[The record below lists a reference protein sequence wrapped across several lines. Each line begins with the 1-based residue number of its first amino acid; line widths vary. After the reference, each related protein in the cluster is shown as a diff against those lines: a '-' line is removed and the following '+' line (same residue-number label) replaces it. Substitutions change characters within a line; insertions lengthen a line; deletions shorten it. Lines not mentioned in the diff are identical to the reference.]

1 MMNEQELIEK
11 LRLLETKYEAT
22 GQDLGS
28 YLSGLYETDYLNY
41 WDYIHL
47 DTLLS
52 LQIKR
57 TTLPDEE
64 IFIMYHQITEL
75 YFKLILLELK
85 QLADCETMDT
95 VFFESRIGR
104 INRYFDVLIQS
115 FNVMMDGMEPKQF
128 LKFRMALLPASGF
141 QSVQYRLIELA
152 STSAQQLLDVEF
164 KPLGHKLTLE
174 EKLEKIYWR
183 KGSTELSTGKKT
195 LTLQRFEQK
204 YNGQILSFA
213 KEYETKNVGL
223 RIKEINWSLEENQ
236 GLKKVL
242 RTLDEQAN
250 ILWPLAHFHSAMRY
264 LNKPPAVIQAT
275 GGTNWQRY
283 LPPKFQKTVFF
294 PELWTEE
301 ELENWGKT
309 AFQKATVKPF

>member
-1 MMNEQELIEK
+1 MEEAELIEK
-11 LRLLETKYEAT
+11 LKRLEAKYLAT
-22 GQDLGS
+22 GQDLNS
-28 YLSGLYETDYLNY
+28 YLEGLYETDYLNY

-47 DTLLS
+47 DALLS

-64 IFIMYHQITEL
+64 IFIVYHQITEL

-85 QLADCETMDT
+85 QLAQTSAAEISI
-95 VFFESRIGR
+95 FESKTSRI
-104 INRYFDVLIQS
+104 IRYFDSLIHS
-115 FNVMMDGMEPKQF
+115 FTVMMEGMEPRQF

-141 QSVQYRLIELA
+141 QSLQYRLIELGCTA
-152 STSAQQLLDVEF
+152 VRNLLD
-164 KPLGHKLTLE
+164 PLHKSSHANAPLE
-174 EKLEKIYWR
+174 EQLDRIYWR
-183 KGSTELSTGKKT
+183 KGATELSSGHKT
-195 LTLQRFEQK
+195 LTLVRFEEK
-204 YNGQILSFA
+204 YNKRILEFA
-213 KEYETKNVGL
+213 REHEETNLWKKIQHL
-223 RIKEINWSLEENQ
+223 DWKLEANQ
-236 GLKKVL
+236 TLKKLL

-264 LNKPPAVIQAT
+264 LNKPPAAIKAT

-294 PELWTEE
+294 PELWAEE

-309 AFQKATVKPF
+309 AVQKMVVKPF

>member
-1 MMNEQELIEK
+1 
-11 LRLLETKYEAT
+11 
-22 GQDLGS
+22 
-28 YLSGLYETDYLNY
+28 
-41 WDYIHL
+41 
-47 DTLLS
+47 
-52 LQIKR
+52 
-57 TTLPDEE
+57 
-64 IFIMYHQITEL
+64 
-75 YFKLILLELK
+75 
-85 QLADCETMDT
+85 
-95 VFFESRIGR
+95 
-104 INRYFDVLIQS
+104 
-115 FNVMMDGMEPKQF
+115 
-128 LKFRMALLPASGF
+128 LPASGF

-164 KPLGHKLTLE
+164 KPFGHKLTLE

-213 KEYETKNVGL
+213 KDYETKNVGTK
-223 RIKEINWSLEENQ
+223 IKEINWSLEENQ

-264 LNKPPAVIQAT
+264 LNKPPAVLQAT

>member
-28 YLSGLYETDYLNY
+28 YLTGLYETDFLNY

-52 LQIKR
+52 LQVKR
-57 TTLPDEE
+57 TTLHDEE

-85 QLADCETMDT
+85 QLADYETMDT

>member
-57 TTLPDEE
+57 TTLHDEE

-164 KPLGHKLTLE
+164 KPLGHKLNLE

-204 YNGQILSFA
+204 YNNQILSFA
-213 KEYETKNVGL
+213 KDYETKNVGTK
-223 RIKEINWSLEENQ
+223 IKEINWSLEENQ

-264 LNKPPAVIQAT
+264 LNKPPAVLQAT